1 MSISA
6 QSLELKEKV
15 IVSWLFSVFSEERS
29 GVGSHLL
36 CLSGVPRGCELY
48 RGWRRAA
55 LPTGKES
62 TAVCA
67 ARSYLVECR
76 LTQVGCERTDSS
88 WKF

>member
-1 MSISA
+1 MSTLV

-15 IVSWLFSVFSEERS
+15 IVSWLFSVFSEEGS
-29 GVGSHLL
+29 GVSSRLL
-36 CLSGVPRGCELY
+36 CLSGVPRGCEHY

-67 ARSYLVECR
+67 AHSYLV
-76 LTQVGCERTDSS
+76 
-88 WKF
+88 